1 MSGRTGWVDATG
13 GVSGD
18 MLLGACLDAGVDLA
32 VVREAIDR
40 LDLPERVEVTSEPT
54 LRAGIGATRA
64 IVSSAESR
72 HRRTLG
78 DVLALL
84 DALDPAVRTPAG
96 AVFRALAEAEA
107 RVHRVAAEEVHFH
120 EVGALDSIAD
130 VVGVVAALGWLS
142 LDRLVCSPIALGG
155 GRARTEHGPI
165 PVPGPAVV
173 ELLRAHGAPGFGGPV
188 DIELATPTGVALM
201 VTLADGFGPLPE
213 LLPERVGAG
222 AGAAEPEG
230 HANLT
235 RLVVGVP
242 ADGAAASVREVVLEA
257 NVDDLDPRLW
267 PGVLTALLGAGASDA
282 WLTPILMK
290 KGRPA
295 HTLSVLAPPEHLGR
309 LERIV
314 LTHTTTIGL
323 RRSPVDKVALPRE
336 TVEVEVYGET
346 VRVKLARLDGEV
358 VTATPEY
365 DDVARVAAARGVPE
379 RLVMEAARRESGD
392 RSSLSSPETDP
403 DSPLPG

>member
-13 GVSGD
+13 GLSGD
-18 MLLGACLDAGVDLA
+18 MLLGACLDAGVDLDVA
-32 VVREAIDR
+32 RGAIAR

-54 LRAGIGATRA
+54 QRAGIGATRA
-64 IVSSAESR
+64 IVSTADSR
-72 HRRTLG
+72 HRRTLP

-84 DALDPAVRTPAG
+84 DRLDADVRTPAT

-107 RVHRVAAEEVHFH
+107 RVHRTPVDEVHFH

-130 VVGVVAALGWLS
+130 VVGVVAALGSLG

-155 GRARTEHGPI
+155 GRAHTEHGPI

-173 ELLRAHGAPGFGGPV
+173 ELLRASGAPGFGGPV

-201 VTLADGFGPLPE
+201 VTLADAFGPLPE
-213 LLPERVGAG
+213 LRPQAVGAG

-235 RLVVGVP
+235 RLVVGTPAEHDSAAVP
-242 ADGAAASVREVVLEA
+242 EVVIEA

-267 PGVLTALLGAGASDA
+267 PGVLGALLDAGASDA

-295 HTLSVLAPPEHLGR
+295 HTLSVLARPDLVGR

-323 RRSPVDKVALPRE
+323 RRHHVDKVALPRE
-336 TVEVEVYGET
+336 TVSVEVYGER
-346 VRVKLARLDGEV
+346 VRVKVARLDGEA

-365 DDVARVAAARGVPE
+365 DDVARVAVAKGLPE
-379 RLVMEAARRESGD
+379 RVVMEAARVAAAGHDASR
-392 RSSLSSPETDP
+392 R
-403 DSPLPG
+403 

>member
-1 MSGRTGWVDATG
+1 MTGRIGWVDATG
-13 GVSGD
+13 GLSGD
-18 MLLGACLDAGVDLA
+18 MLLGACLDAGADLA
-32 VVREAIDR
+32 VVRAAIDR
-40 LDLPERVEVTSEPT
+40 LDLRERVEVTSEPT
-54 LRAGIGATRA
+54 QRAGIGATRA
-64 IVSSAESR
+64 IVSTAESR
-72 HRRTLG
+72 HRRTLP

-84 DALDPAVRTPAG
+84 EGLDPTVRTPA
-96 AVFRALAEAEA
+96 AEVFRHLAAAEGT
-107 RVHRVAAEEVHFH
+107 VHRVPAEEVHFH

-130 VVGVVAALGWLS
+130 VVGVVAALGSLG
-142 LDRLVCSPIALGG
+142 LDRLMCSPIALGG

-173 ELLRAHGAPGFGGPV
+173 ELLRAHDAPGFGGPV

-213 LLPERVGAG
+213 LRPELVGAG

-235 RLVVGVP
+235 RLVVGSPV
-242 ADGAAASVREVVLEA
+242 ATGAAAVREIVLEA

-267 PGVLTALLGAGASDA
+267 PGEHTALMEAGASDA

-295 HTLSVLAPPEHLGR
+295 HTLSVLARPDLVAE
-309 LERIV
+309 LERVV
-314 LTHTTTIGL
+314 LAHTTTIGL
-323 RRSPVDKVALPRE
+323 RRHAVDKVALPRE
-336 TVEVEVYGET
+336 TAEVEVYGEQ

-365 DDVARVAAARGVPE
+365 DDVARVAALKGLPE
-379 RLVMEAARRESGD
+379 RVVLDAARAAAGD
-392 RSSLSSPETDP
+392 VER
-403 DSPLPG
+403 

>member
-13 GVSGD
+13 GLSGD

-32 VVREAIDR
+32 VVRGAIDR

-64 IVSSAESR
+64 IVSSTESR

-130 VVGVVAALGWLS
+130 VVGVVSALGSLS
-142 LDRLVCSPIALGG
+142 LERLVCSPIALGG

-213 LLPERVGAG
+213 LRPERVGAG
-222 AGAAEPEG
+222 AGAAEPEA

-235 RLVVGVP
+235 RLLVGVP
-242 ADGAAASVREVVLEA
+242 ADDAAAAAREVVLEA

-295 HTLSVLAPPEHLGR
+295 HTLSVLAAPEHVGR
-309 LERIV
+309 LERII

-336 TVEVEVYGET
+336 TAEVEVYGET

-379 RLVMEAARRESGD
+379 RLVMEAVRVESGD
-392 RSSLSSPETDP
+392 LWSLPSPETDA
-403 DSPLPG
+403 DSPPPG